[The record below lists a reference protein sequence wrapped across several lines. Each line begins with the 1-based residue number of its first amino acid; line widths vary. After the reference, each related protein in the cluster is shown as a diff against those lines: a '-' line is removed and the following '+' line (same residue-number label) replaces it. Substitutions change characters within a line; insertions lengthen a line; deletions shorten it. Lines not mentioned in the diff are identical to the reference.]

1 MTIAEKSTELGIDL
15 AQIALDSNKIMTI
28 TNDGS
33 FQCYCA
39 GGEGKNIN
47 VKDASGIIISDGGK
61 YYRYGTFE
69 FTNETTLAT
78 IQADFLSKYNA
89 LEFHPAPIV
98 DVLTPKE

>member
-1 MTIAEKSTELGIDL
+1 MTIQEKSTELGIDL
-15 AQIALDSNKIMTI
+15 AQIALDANPIMTI
-28 TNDGS
+28 TNEDV

-47 VKDASGIIISDGGK
+47 VKDAEGKQLSDDGK

-89 LEFHPAPIV
+89 LEFYPAPIA